1 MVKITHLQ
9 INYCPRHRIRSIQA
23 RSIVYRIQY
32 HKLLGCVENLP
43 FGRLSTDA
51 SHILQLVD
59 RVTVLGEYIP
69 MKTHYVSSRCQ

>member
-9 INYCPRHRIRSIQA
+9 IKYCPRHRIQA

-32 HKLLGCVENLP
+32 HKPLGCVENLP

-69 MKTHYVSSRCQ
+69 MKTHYVSSR